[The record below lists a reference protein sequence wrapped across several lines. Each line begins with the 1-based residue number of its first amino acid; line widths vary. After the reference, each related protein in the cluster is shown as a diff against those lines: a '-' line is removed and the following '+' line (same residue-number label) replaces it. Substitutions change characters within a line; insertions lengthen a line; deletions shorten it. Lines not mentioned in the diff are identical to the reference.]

1 MKKVLLLGNNSGR
14 NLGDATIL
22 ASILSEF
29 SKSTQDVEFLVPSI
43 APDFIDDNYA
53 KKFNVRGINV
63 LPWTGS
69 IRLLGLPT
77 IRAIFKS
84 DIALICDGII
94 FGRKLFSP
102 HNFLITLFF
111 LLPFFWFSR
120 CKLICYL
127 TGIGPFPSAL
137 SKFMART
144 VINSCERV
152 IMRDEDSIALAK
164 EIGVTRQIE
173 MAGDAAFL
181 NEISSSTRA
190 KEIMAAEGIDT
201 ASPIIGFNIT
211 SYLDG
216 WLSSGD
222 KVGSRTE
229 FVDGYAQAVKL
240 AEAAISANFPETKSI
255 SKVVI
260 CCSPMDLELSELF
273 ASMIGAKVVS
283 NSKYLSHDIQAV
295 MREMALM
302 VGMRFH
308 SIILSSSAGVPVI
321 GMIYMPK
328 VKGYFSLIGTPELG
342 MMMKNASAKNLAEA
356 IVLAYQ
362 NRSLIKSK
370 QQAAVLGLRQSAAAV
385 TRDLSEKYLT
395 AVKSGAATATVA

>member
-29 SKSTQDVEFLVPSI
+29 SKSAPDAEFVVPSI
-43 APDFIDDNYA
+43 APEFIDDNYGS
-53 KKFNVRGINV
+53 KYNVKGLNV

-69 IRLLGLPT
+69 IRLLGIPT
-77 IRAIFKS
+77 IREIFRS
-84 DIALICDGII
+84 DLALICDGII

-111 LLPFFWFSR
+111 LLPFFWASK
-120 CKLICYL
+120 CKLVCYL
-127 TGIGPFPSAL
+127 TGIGPFPSKL

-144 VINSCERV
+144 VINSCDRV

-164 EIGVTRQIE
+164 EIGVTRPIE

-181 NEISSSTRA
+181 NLINSPERAREIF
-190 KEIMAAEGIDT
+190 AAEGIDFT
-201 ASPIIGFNIT
+201 KPIIGFNIT

-216 WLSSGD
+216 WLSSDD
-222 KVGSRTE
+222 KLGSRTE
-229 FVDGYAQAVKL
+229 FIDGYAQAVKL
-240 AEAAISANFPETKSI
+240 AEAAIAANNPEVKGV
-255 SKVVI
+255 SKIVI
-260 CCSPMDLELSELF
+260 CCSPMDLELSEKF
-273 ASMIGAKVVS
+273 AQMIEAKVVS

-356 IVLAYQ
+356 ILSAYQ
-362 NRSLIKSK
+362 SRVAIKAK
-370 QQAAVLGLRQSAAAV
+370 QQAAVLKLRQSAAHV
-385 TRDLSEKYLT
+385 TMDLSNKYLT
-395 AVKSGAATATVA
+395 EVKVQTVKVNVA